1 MTDWVAIDDPVPG
14 HRRSGHSSPIV
25 LLHGFTQTGLSWTPV
40 TDALGPEFDLIAP
53 DAPGHGR
60 CANRRLDLADYATH
74 LASSLPRSIYVGY
87 SMGGRTAL
95 HVALRHPDRVSGLVL
110 IGATPGIEDPEERA
124 ARRRADEDL
133 ARRVIETPLDDFLDE
148 WLTQSLFATLPRD
161 AWNLE
166 DRRRNDPEGLAASL
180 RLAGTGTQESLW
192 PRLSEIACPVI
203 VVTGE
208 LDAKFTDIGRRMV
221 TSFRTPAEHVIVPG
235 CGHAVHLERPT
246 TVASIVDS
254 FVRRIESRH

>member
-1 MTDWVAIDDPVPG
+1 MTDWVTIDDPVPG
-14 HRRSGHSSPIV
+14 HRRTGDSTSVV

-40 TDALGPEFDLIAP
+40 TDALGPDLDLVAP

-60 CANRRLDLADYATH
+60 SATRRLDLADYATR
-74 LASSLPRSIYVGY
+74 LASSLPRSVYVGY

-95 HVALRHPDRVSGLVL
+95 HVALQHPDRVSGLVL
-110 IGATPGIEDPEERA
+110 IGATPGIENPDER
-124 ARRRADEDL
+124 L
-133 ARRVIETPLDDFLDE
+133 ARQATDEALARHVLETPLEDFLVE
-148 WLTQSLFATLPRD
+148 WLSQSLFTTLPRE

-192 PRLSEIACPVI
+192 PRLSEIACPVV

-208 LDAKFTDIGRRMV
+208 LDSKFTAIARRMV
-221 TSFRTPAEHVIVPG
+221 TSCTTHVEHIVVPG
-235 CGHAVHLERPT
+235 CGHAAHLERPT
-246 TVASIVDS
+246 TVAAIVDS
-254 FVRRIESRH
+254 FVRGVGSRH

>member
-14 HRRSGHSSPIV
+14 HRRSGHASPIV

-40 TDALGPEFDLIAP
+40 TDALGPDVDLVAP

-60 CANRRLDLADYATH
+60 CTNRRLDLADYATY

-110 IGATPGIEDPEERA
+110 IGATPGIEDPDER
-124 ARRRADEDL
+124 L
-133 ARRVIETPLDDFLDE
+133 ARRAADETLARHVQESPLDDFLDE

-208 LDAKFTDIGRRMV
+208 LDAKFTDISRRMV

-235 CGHAVHLERPT
+235 CGHAVHLERPK